1 MPPNDDCDFQE
12 FDIENVRCVAHTLQ
26 LAVEDALALDS
37 FSKAIGKARS
47 AVKSLRNQTVKT
59 IIRREKKMC
68 PLLDCSTRFI
78 SYY

>member
-1 MPPNDDCDFQE
+1 
-12 FDIENVRCVAHTLQ
+12 
-26 LAVEDALALDS
+26 LASDS

-68 PLLDCSTRFI
+68 PLLDYSTRLF
-78 SYY
+78 YYY